1 MIKLITCD
9 IDGTLIPHVSM
20 ELDPVYFDL
29 IRRLREQGVA
39 FAAASG
45 RQFFRL
51 RQMFAPVADDIFFI
65 CENGAVVSDGDRILS
80 TTAFDRQKAHELASR
95 ILEHDELEL
104 LISGPE
110 SCYIIPKTEDYATL
124 IRDELGY
131 LTTVVSSLDE
141 ITEPIVKVTA
151 YRKAGAAAVA
161 PQFEEWGKVFSMAIA
176 GPEWLDFTLSDKG
189 TGLDVI
195 CGEMGISPAEVMSF
209 GDNFNDVPLLDKVG
223 APFIMA
229 GACDEL
235 LARYP
240 RHCDLVSTELENFL
254 QNSDKK

>member
-20 ELDPVYFDL
+20 ELDPIYFDL
-29 IRRLREQGVA
+29 IRRLREKGYA

-51 RQMFAPVADDIFFI
+51 RQMFAPVADEIFFI
-65 CENGAVVSDGDRILS
+65 CENGAVVSDGGRLLS
-80 TTAFDRQKAHELASR
+80 TTALDRQKADELAAL
-95 ILEHDELEL
+95 ILENDELEL

-110 SCYIIPKTEDYATL
+110 SCYIIPKTDDYVRL
-124 IRDELGY
+124 VREELGY
-131 LTTVVSSLDE
+131 LTTIVSSLDE
-141 ITEPIVKVTA
+141 IKEPIVKVTA

-161 PQFEEWGKVFSMAIA
+161 PQFEEWGHVFNMAIA

-195 CGEMGISPAEVMSF
+195 CNETGISPDEVMSF
-209 GDNFNDVPLLDKVG
+209 GDNFNDVPLIDKVG
-223 APFIMA
+223 MPFIMS
-229 GACDEL
+229 GACDQL
-235 LARYP
+235 LARYS
-240 RHCDLVSTELENFL
+240 RHCDLVSAQLEAFL
-254 QNSDKK
+254 QNSDRK